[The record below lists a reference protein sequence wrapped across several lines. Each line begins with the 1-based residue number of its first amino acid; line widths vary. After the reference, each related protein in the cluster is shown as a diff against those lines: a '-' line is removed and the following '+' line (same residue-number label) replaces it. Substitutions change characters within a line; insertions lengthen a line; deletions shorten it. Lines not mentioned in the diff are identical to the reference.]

1 MNIREVAVVVPI
13 YRDYLSDEE
22 QISLQSI
29 VEVLGSYPLVWV
41 KPASLRLDRV
51 GKMFPQLKEENF
63 DDAFFTDIHAYNT
76 LMLSPEFYARF
87 TAYRYI
93 LIAQLDT

>member
-29 VEVLGSYPLVWV
+29 V
-41 KPASLRLDRV
+41 
-51 GKMFPQLKEENF
+51 
-63 DDAFFTDIHAYNT
+63 
-76 LMLSPEFYARF
+76 
-87 TAYRYI
+87 
-93 LIAQLDT
+93 